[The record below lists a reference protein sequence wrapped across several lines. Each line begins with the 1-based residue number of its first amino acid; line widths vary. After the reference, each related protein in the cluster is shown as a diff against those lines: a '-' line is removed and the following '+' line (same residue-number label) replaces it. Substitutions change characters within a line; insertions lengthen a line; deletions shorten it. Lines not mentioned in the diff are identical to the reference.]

1 MIVNSSPQQ
10 FDMIGRED
18 PRGARMVTVLISSVG
33 RRSQLV
39 ECFREAFHELA
50 IPGRV
55 IGTDVDPER
64 APAAHLVDK
73 CYRVPHCSSPVFVEE
88 LLRIGQTE
96 GVRLIIPTIDP
107 ELAVFATARR
117 RFLRQ
122 DISVAISDP
131 TTIKIAC
138 DKNETNQW
146 LLDNGFS
153 TVCQDTPARVLANR
167 SKWPFPLIAKPRFG
181 SASTGVMKITSPS
194 QLEELAGKQS
204 EYIVQELAHGVE
216 YTINVFV
223 ENGRCVC
230 AVPHRRIEAR
240 GGEVSKGLT
249 SRNANL
255 IKLATAIADKLP
267 GARGALNVQCFVDS
281 DGNTKVIEIN
291 ARFGGG
297 FPLANRAGAKFPR
310 WMLESLLC
318 RRSTATGEW
327 EDNLLMLRYDSA
339 IFVGK
344 RTTLR

>member
-1 MIVNSSPQQ
+1 MSLHASQP
-10 FDMIGRED
+10 
-18 PRGARMVTVLISSVG
+18 VTVLISSVG

-39 ECFREAFHELA
+39 ECFREAFCELA

-73 CYRVPHCSSPVFVEE
+73 CYRVPKCGSPDFIPE
-88 LLRIGQTE
+88 LMRIGQSE
-96 GVRLIIPTIDP
+96 GVRLIIPTIDT
-107 ELAVFATARR
+107 ELSVLAGARR

-122 DISVAISDP
+122 AISVAVSDP
-131 TTIKIAC
+131 ETIQIAC
-138 DKNETNQW
+138 DKKETHRWLVANQ
-146 LLDNGFS
+146 FS
-153 TVCQDTPARVLANR
+153 TVRQGVPARVLANTSR
-167 SKWPFPLIAKPRFG
+167 WAFPLIAKPRFG
-181 SASTGVMKITSPS
+181 SASAGLMKVTSFR
-194 QLEELAGKQS
+194 QLEELAENKS
-204 EYIVQELAHGVE
+204 EYIVQEFAHGEE
-216 YTINVFV
+216 YTINVFI

-230 AVPHRRIEAR
+230 AVPHKRIEAR

-249 SRNANL
+249 SRNTNL
-255 IKLATAIADKLP
+255 MELGMEIAEKLP

-281 DGNTKVIEIN
+281 SGNSKVIEIN

-318 RRSTATGEW
+318 RRSTATSEW

-339 IFVGK
+339 IFVGTPK
-344 RTTLR
+344 SLR